1 MSTDG
6 TTASTVPLGPDGK
19 IVFADPPPK
28 KRGCLKA
35 VLVAIGVVVALI
47 AVLVFVVFKTTAGA
61 EKQAR
66 GFVTEIIANDVDAAY
81 NRTATDF
88 REATS
93 KASLGELAG
102 RLNAILSGANVTNT
116 GRSIATSTGSKAI
129 AAIDFTA
136 TKADRKVYLRV
147 NVRKESKGWK
157 VVNFQSSEKPIPD
170 EDTANSADTADSAAD
185 SSIAA

>member
-1 MSTDG
+1 VSTDG
-6 TTASTVPLGPDGK
+6 TSANSVPLGPDGK
-19 IVFADPPPK
+19 IVFNDAPR
-28 KRGCLKA
+28 KRGGCLKA
-35 VLVAIGVVVALI
+35 VLIALAVVVALI

-66 GFVTEIIANDVDAAY
+66 GFVTEVIANDVDAAY

-102 RLNAILSGANVTNT
+102 RLNSILSGAKVTNT
-116 GRSIATSTGSKAI
+116 GRSIASSTGSKAI
-129 AAIDFTA
+129 AAIDYTA

-147 NVRKESKGWK
+147 NVRKDSQGWK

-170 EDTANSADTADSAAD
+170 EDAADTAAD